1 MPLPESPCF
10 SLLTYENIL
19 RHIAIIVPSQSAF
32 LFQFMFKGLAGGGE
46 YYYEHFFPEAVLADI
61 ILILLSTLGIGV
73 VVEKRSSCMKQVTI
87 VCDGSSLGNGK
98 GATRAAAVALLG
110 FKGYWKAVGE
120 YLGNA
125 TNQQAEIA
133 AACIGLENLREPCKV
148 TLLSD
153 SRYVV
158 ETMTGNF
165 RKKTN
170 HIFWEKLEKAA
181 SKHQIDWQW
190 VKGHDGHEIQEVVDK
205 TARKIAELGRVDKDM
220 LEEAAAKIGVREI

>member
-1 MPLPESPCF
+1 
-10 SLLTYENIL
+10 
-19 RHIAIIVPSQSAF
+19 
-32 LFQFMFKGLAGGGE
+32 
-46 YYYEHFFPEAVLADI
+46 
-61 ILILLSTLGIGV
+61 
-73 VVEKRSSCMKQVTI
+73 MKQVTI

-98 GATRAAAVALLG
+98 GTTRAAAVAVLG

-133 AACIGLENLREPCKV
+133 AAWVGLNNLKEPCRVK
-148 TLLSD
+148 LLSD

-170 HIFWEKLEKAA
+170 LEWWNKLEKAA
-181 SKHQIDWQW
+181 EKHQIEWEW
-190 VKGHDGHEIQEVVDK
+190 TKGHAGHEIQEIADK
-205 TARKIAELGRVDKDM
+205 LARKMAMLGRVDAVM
-220 LEEAAAKIGVREI
+220 LDEAVAEIGVKEI